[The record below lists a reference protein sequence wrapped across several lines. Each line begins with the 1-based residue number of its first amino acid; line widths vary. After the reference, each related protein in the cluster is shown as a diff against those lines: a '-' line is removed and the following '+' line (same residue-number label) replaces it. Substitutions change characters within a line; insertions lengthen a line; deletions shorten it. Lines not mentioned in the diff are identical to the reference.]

1 MVKIKKSMNNLLKKN
16 KFLNLRIYK
25 FEIQNMLLILS
36 NARFVWAANAFLEQV
51 VGIIFTVIAFNKV
64 SLVNN
69 VNKVNTCSTV
79 NTLTYLDM

>member
-1 MVKIKKSMNNLLKKN
+1 
-16 KFLNLRIYK
+16 LRIYK

-64 SLVNN
+64 SLVNARIVMKKLILVLFIVKN
-69 VNKVNTCSTV
+69 VIEK
-79 NTLTYLDM
+79 